1 MFGKNH
7 FFLNK
12 ITQNRLKGYFPNIPL
27 NKKKK
32 IQTKQG
38 IKD

>member
-27 NKKKK
+27 KKKK